1 MGAQQSSETSNA
13 EGSAPV
19 AKTCYYELLNVER
32 SATDDEIKRAY
43 RRKALELHPDRN
55 YNDVE
60 NATRRFAEVQT
71 AYEILSD
78 PQERAW
84 YDSHRDAILS
94 GRDADGDGG
103 NPTTFRNVRLTSAE
117 EIMGLIRK
125 FNAAVPFD
133 DEPTGFYGIC
143 RETFEHLALEE
154 EVAADNDDLG
164 VRDYPIFGSSDDDYE
179 DVVKP
184 FYNAWAGFST
194 VKSFAWKDKYRL
206 SDAPDRRVR
215 RLMEKENKKMR
226 DDAIRE
232 FNDAVN
238 FLVSF
243 VRKRDPRYLP
253 NSQTHDERQASLRNA
268 AAAQAA
274 RSRAAN
280 QERMSAFEIPE
291 WAQARSDEN
300 GVEGD
305 FSESEEESEVE
316 ILECVVCNK
325 TFKSEKQ
332 LEAHEKS
339 KKHTKAV
346 QQLRRQLKREGAELQ
361 LDEASPQSQETAN
374 QDGQGGDT
382 TSSKYKEMED
392 EDEGGP
398 IPVEQAAPSAN
409 DGLQE
414 GVAAH
419 STDASDDTDYAPR
432 DIVEERIA
440 NASKYKSDGNKTN
453 EDKLSESVQ
462 NLSVD
467 EPAQGKK
474 VGKAKA
480 KRAKKAA
487 AAQTQQEISPQCGYC
502 GESFTSRTKLFAHIR
517 DEGHAAL
524 KPVTGGNGKKK
535 R

>member
-1 MGAQQSSETSNA
+1 MGGQQSSERSEA
-13 EGSAPV
+13 SGAAPV
-19 AKTCYYELLNVER
+19 AKTCYYDLLGVER
-32 SATDDEIKRAY
+32 TAADDELDRIKRAY

-55 YNDVE
+55 INDVAS
-60 NATRRFAEVQT
+60 ATSRFAEVQT

-94 GRDADGDGG
+94 GQDGDDADGYG
-103 NPTTFRNVRLTSAE
+103 TTFRNVRLTSSE

-154 EVAADNDDLG
+154 EAAADNDDIDI
-164 VRDYPIFGSSDDDYE
+164 REYPTFGSSDDDYE
-179 DVVKP
+179 TVVKS
-184 FYNAWAGFST
+184 FYSTWSGFST

-206 SDAPDRRVR
+206 SEAPDRRVR
-215 RLMEKENKKMR
+215 RLMEKENKKIR

-238 FLVSF
+238 FLVGF

-253 NSQTHDERQASLRNA
+253 NSQSQAERQASLRNA

-280 QERMSAFEIPE
+280 QERMASFEVPE
-291 WAQARSDEN
+291 WAQARSDDD
-300 GVEGD
+300 GVREEE

-325 TFKSEKQ
+325 SFKSEKQ
-332 LEAHEKS
+332 LEAHDRS

-346 QQLRRQLKREGAELQ
+346 QQLRRQMKREGADLQ
-361 LDEASPQSQETAN
+361 LDEVEPTPSPDASEEDASPISDKDVDVAVPNDKEDKATPPPPTNDKKEPSSTESAEASE
-374 QDGQGGDT
+374 DG
-382 TSSKYKEMED
+382 
-392 EDEGGP
+392 
-398 IPVEQAAPSAN
+398 
-409 DGLQE
+409 
-414 GVAAH
+414 
-419 STDASDDTDYAPR
+419 DYAPR
-432 DIVEERIA
+432 DVVEERLTSPGKA
-440 NASKYKSDGNKTN
+440 KPKDGAAD
-453 EDKLSESVQ
+453 EPDDDLSSAAKD
-462 NLSVD
+462 LSVD
-467 EPAQGKK
+467 EPVQGKK
-474 VGKAKA
+474 IGKAKA
-480 KRAKKAA
+480 KRARKEA
-487 AAQTQQEISPQCGYC
+487 AAQAQDVHKCGVC
-502 GESFTSRTKLFAHIR
+502 AETFDSRTKLFNHIR
-517 DEGHAAL
+517 DEGHASL
-524 KPVTGGNGKKK
+524 KPATGGGKKK

>member
-1 MGAQQSSETSNA
+1 MGAQQSSEQSDA
-13 EGSAPV
+13 SGAAPV
-19 AKTCYYELLNVER
+19 AKTCYYDLLGVER

-55 YNDVE
+55 FNDVE
-60 NATRRFAEVQT
+60 EATRRFAEVQS

-94 GRDADGDGG
+94 GQDGDGADG
-103 NPTTFRNVRLTSAE
+103 NPATFRNVRLTSAE
-117 EIMGLIRK
+117 EIMSLIRK

-154 EVAADNDDLG
+154 EAAAENEDVDI
-164 VRDYPIFGSSDDDYE
+164 REYPTFGSSDDDYE
-179 DVVKP
+179 TVVKP
-184 FYNAWAGFST
+184 FYNAWSGFST
-194 VKSFAWKDKYRL
+194 AKSFSWKDKYRL

-253 NSQTHDERQASLRNA
+253 NSQSHAERQASLRNA

-280 QERMSAFEIPE
+280 QERMAEYEVPE
-291 WAQARSDEN
+291 WAKSRSSDN
-300 GVEGD
+300 GVAEGS
-305 FSESEEESEVE
+305 FSESEEEEIVE

-325 TFKSEKQ
+325 SFKSEKQ
-332 LEAHEKS
+332 MEAHERS
-339 KKHTKAV
+339 KKHIKAV
-346 QQLRRQLKREGAELQ
+346 QQLKRQMKREGVELQ
-361 LDEASPQSQETAN
+361 LEGVDATPAPEAAE
-374 QDGQGGDT
+374 
-382 TSSKYKEMED
+382 
-392 EDEGGP
+392 EGKHDP
-398 IPVEQAAPSAN
+398 IPEEKVNGDSDNSETLAGKRSTPSKGKHQDPSPAESA
-409 DGLQE
+409 D
-414 GVAAH
+414 V
-419 STDASDDTDYAPR
+419 SDDGDYAPR
-432 DIVEERIA
+432 DVVEERLTS
-440 NASKYKSDGNKTN
+440 SKATQEAVNDPD
-453 EDKLSESVQ
+453 EELSAAAKD
-462 NLSVD
+462 LSVD
-467 EPAQGKK
+467 EPSQGKK
-474 VGKAKA
+474 IGKAKA
-480 KRAKKAA
+480 KRAKKAV
-487 AAQTQQEISPQCGYC
+487 AAQAQQDEGQKCGVC
-502 GESFTSRTKLFAHIR
+502 GETFSSRTKLFTHIR
-517 DEGHAAL
+517 DEGHASL
-524 KPVTGGNGKKK
+524 KPATGGGQRKK

>member
-1 MGAQQSSETSNA
+1 MGAQQSSEHSDDSGA
-13 EGSAPV
+13 APV
-19 AKTCYYELLNVER
+19 AKTCYYDLLGVER

-55 YNDVE
+55 FNDVE
-60 NATRRFAEVQT
+60 TATRRFAEVQS

-94 GRDADGDGG
+94 GQDGDGVDS
-103 NPTTFRNVRLTSAE
+103 NPATFRNVRLTSAE
-117 EIMGLIRK
+117 EIMSLIRK

-154 EVAADNDDLG
+154 EAAAENEDVDI
-164 VRDYPIFGSSDDDYE
+164 REYPTFGSSDDDYE
-179 DVVKP
+179 TVVKP
-184 FYNAWAGFST
+184 FYNAWSGFST
-194 VKSFAWKDKYRL
+194 AKSFSWKDKYRL

-238 FLVSF
+238 FLVGF

-253 NSQTHDERQASLRNA
+253 NSQSHAERQAALRNA

-280 QERMSAFEIPE
+280 QERMAEYEVPE
-291 WAQARSDEN
+291 WAQSRSSDN
-300 GVEGD
+300 GVAEGS
-305 FSESEEESEVE
+305 FSESEEEEIVE

-325 TFKSEKQ
+325 SFKSEKQ
-332 LEAHEKS
+332 LEAHERS
-339 KKHTKAV
+339 KKHIKAV
-346 QQLRRQLKREGAELQ
+346 QQLKRQMKREGVELQ
-361 LDEASPQSQETAN
+361 LEVGTTPAPEAAEDDKHDPIREEKMNKDSENSETLPEKRSPPSKGKH
-374 QDGQGGDT
+374 QD
-382 TSSKYKEMED
+382 
-392 EDEGGP
+392 
-398 IPVEQAAPSAN
+398 PSPA
-409 DGLQE
+409 E
-414 GVAAH
+414 SAEV
-419 STDASDDTDYAPR
+419 SDDGDYAPR
-432 DIVEERIA
+432 DVVEERLTSSKATQEVA
-440 NASKYKSDGNKTN
+440 NSPD
-453 EDKLSESVQ
+453 EELSSAAKD
-462 NLSVD
+462 LSVD
-467 EPAQGKK
+467 EPLQGKK
-474 VGKAKA
+474 IGKAKA

-487 AAQTQQEISPQCGYC
+487 AAQAQQDEGQKCGVC
-502 GESFTSRTKLFAHIR
+502 GETFSSRTRLFAHIR
-517 DEGHAAL
+517 DEGHASL
-524 KPVTGGNGKKK
+524 KPATGGGQRKK

>member
-1 MGAQQSSETSNA
+1 MGAQQSSESSNT
-13 EGSAPV
+13 GGPAPV
-19 AKTCYYELLNVER
+19 AKTCYYELLSVER
-32 SATDDEIKRAY
+32 SATDDEIKKAY

-60 NATRRFAEVQT
+60 NATRRFAQVQT

-94 GRDADGDGG
+94 GQDAQDNGG

-117 EIMGLIRK
+117 EIMSLIRK

-154 EVAADNDDLG
+154 EVAADNDDLD
-164 VRDYPIFGSSDDDYE
+164 VRDYPTFGSSDDDY
-179 DVVKP
+179 DNVVKP
-184 FYNAWAGFST
+184 FYTVWAGFST
-194 VKSFAWKDKYRL
+194 VKSFSWKDKYRL

-238 FLVSF
+238 FLVGF
-243 VRKRDPRYLP
+243 VRKRDPRYIP

-280 QERMSAFEIPE
+280 QERMASFEVPE
-291 WAQARSDEN
+291 WAQTRSDDN
-300 GVEGD
+300 GAEGD

-325 TFKSEKQ
+325 NFKSEKQ

-339 KKHTKAV
+339 KKHIKAV
-346 QQLRRQLKREGAELQ
+346 QQLRRQMKREGAELQ
-361 LDEASPQSQETAN
+361 LDEISSPSHKAAGKVDQNEDVEHDKSTQDAASTK
-374 QDGQGGDT
+374 
-382 TSSKYKEMED
+382 TS
-392 EDEGGP
+392 
-398 IPVEQAAPSAN
+398 PVNEAAPPAENASYESTPADSA
-409 DGLQE
+409 
-414 GVAAH
+414 
-419 STDASDDTDYAPR
+419 DASDDTDYAPR
-432 DIVEERIA
+432 DVVEERIA
-440 NASKYKSDGNKTN
+440 SANKFELEDNLNN
-453 EDKLSESVQ
+453 EDDLSASVQ
-462 NLSVD
+462 DLSVD

-480 KRAKKAA
+480 KRDKKAA
-487 AAQTQQEISPQCGYC
+487 AAKTQHEATPVCGVC
-502 GESFTSRTKLFAHIR
+502 GELFTSRTKMFAHIR
-517 DEGHAAL
+517 DEGHAEL
-524 KPVTGGNGKKK
+524 KPVTGGGKKK
-535 R
+535 KR

>member
-1 MGAQQSSETSNA
+1 MGAQQSSENSDA
-13 EGSAPV
+13 SDAAPV
-19 AKTCYYELLNVER
+19 AKTCYYDLLGVER

-55 YNDVE
+55 FNDVE
-60 NATRRFAEVQT
+60 TATRRFAEVQS

-94 GRDADGDGG
+94 GQDGDGADG
-103 NPTTFRNVRLTSAE
+103 NPATFRNVRLTSAE
-117 EIMGLIRK
+117 EIMSLIRK

-154 EVAADNDDLG
+154 EAAAENEDVDI
-164 VRDYPIFGSSDDDYE
+164 REYPTFGSSDDDYE
-179 DVVKP
+179 TVVKP
-184 FYNAWAGFST
+184 FYNAWSGFST
-194 VKSFAWKDKYRL
+194 AKSFSWKDKYRL

-253 NSQTHDERQASLRNA
+253 NSQSHAERQASLRNA

-280 QERMSAFEIPE
+280 QERMTEYKVPE
-291 WAQARSDEN
+291 WAQSRSADN
-300 GVEGD
+300 GVAEGS
-305 FSESEEESEVE
+305 FSESEEEEIVE

-325 TFKSEKQ
+325 SFKSEKQ
-332 LEAHEKS
+332 MEAHERS
-339 KKHTKAV
+339 KKHIKAV
-346 QQLRRQLKREGAELQ
+346 QQLKRQMKREGVELQ
-361 LDEASPQSQETAN
+361 LEEV
-374 QDGQGGDT
+374 DT
-382 TSSKYKEMED
+382 TPAPEAAEDGKHDPIPEEKVNED
-392 EDEGGP
+392 EDNSETLAGKGP
-398 IPVEQAAPSAN
+398 PSKGKHQDPSPA
-409 DGLQE
+409 E
-414 GVAAH
+414 SAEV
-419 STDASDDTDYAPR
+419 SDDGDYAPR
-432 DIVEERIA
+432 DVVEERLTSSKATQETA
-440 NASKYKSDGNKTN
+440 NNLDD
-453 EDKLSESVQ
+453 ELSSAARD
-462 NLSVD
+462 LSVD
-467 EPAQGKK
+467 EPPQGKK
-474 VGKAKA
+474 MGKAKA

-487 AAQTQQEISPQCGYC
+487 AVQAQQDEGQKCGVC
-502 GESFTSRTKLFAHIR
+502 GETFSSRTKLFTHIR
-517 DEGHAAL
+517 DEGHASL
-524 KPVTGGNGKKK
+524 KPATGGGQGKK

>member
-1 MGAQQSSETSNA
+1 MGAQQSSESSGA
-13 EGSAPV
+13 SGPAAV
-19 AKTCYYELLNVER
+19 AKTCYYQLLDIER
-32 SATDDEIKRAY
+32 SATNDEIKRAY

-55 YNDVE
+55 INDVQT
-60 NATRRFAEVQT
+60 ATHRFAEVQT

-94 GRDADGDGG
+94 GKDGDEADGH
-103 NPTTFRNVRLTSAE
+103 PTTFRNVRLTSAE
-117 EIMGLIRK
+117 EIMSLIRK

-154 EVAADNDDLG
+154 EVAAENDDID
-164 VRDYPIFGSSDDDYE
+164 VREYPSFGSSSDDYE
-179 DVVKP
+179 STVKP
-184 FYNAWAGFST
+184 FYTVWTGFST

-238 FLVSF
+238 FLVGF

-253 NSQTHDERQASLRNA
+253 NSQSHDERQASLRNA
-268 AAAQAA
+268 AVAQAA

-280 QERMSAFEIPE
+280 QERMASYEVPD

-300 GVEGD
+300 GVEGE
-305 FSESEEESEVE
+305 FTESEEESEVE
-316 ILECVVCNK
+316 ILECIVCNK
-325 TFKSEKQ
+325 SFKSEKQ

-339 KKHTKAV
+339 KKHIKAV
-346 QQLRRQLKREGAELQ
+346 QHLRRQMKREGAELH
-361 LDEASPQSQETAN
+361 LDETQSSSMADADPDSQE
-374 QDGQGGDT
+374 GDVT
-382 TSSKYKEMED
+382 PHASQKDSNGFAQIESTSPSPD
-392 EDEGGP
+392 N
-398 IPVEQAAPSAN
+398 APHEATPAESA
-409 DGLQE
+409 
-414 GVAAH
+414 
-419 STDASDDTDYAPR
+419 DASDDTDYAPR
-432 DIVEERIA
+432 DVVEERLTSA
-440 NASKYKSDGNKTN
+440 GKTKPSENIVN
-453 EDKLSESVQ
+453 EDDELPASVQ
-462 NLSVD
+462 DLSVD
-467 EPAQGKK
+467 EPVQARK

-487 AAQTQQEISPQCGYC
+487 AAQAKQEETPQCGVC
-502 GESFTSRTKLFAHIR
+502 GELFTSRSKLFAHIR

-524 KPVTGGNGKKK
+524 KQATGVGKKK